1 MKVSKSLSML
11 ALGCTLLSQTAMA
24 EDWFVRVGAHAV
36 DPKSNNGSL
45 AGGALDVDIGS
56 DVRPTLV
63 LGRFLDEHWALELLA
78 AAPFEHE
85 VKLNGDKA
93 LDFKHLP
100 PTLSVQYYFGEAGSF
115 RPFVGAGVN
124 YTWTYGER
132 EKGPLAGTRVSIENS
147 WGLAAQVGFS
157 APLSER
163 WQLIGDVRWI
173 DIDADVKVNGAG
185 VGSVAVDPLVYGF
198 YASYS
203 F

>member
-1 MKVSKSLSML
+1 MRVSKSVLLMAMSA
-11 ALGCTLLSQTAMA
+11 ALVSPSALA
-24 EDWFVRVGAHAV
+24 EDWFVRLGAHAV
-36 DPKSNNGSL
+36 DPKSDNGTL
-45 AGGALDVDIGS
+45 AGGALQVDIGS

-63 LGRFLDEHWALELLA
+63 VGRFLDEHWALELLA

-100 PTLSVQYYFGEAGSF
+100 PTFSVQYYFGEAGSF

-124 YTWTYGER
+124 YTWTYDER
-132 EKGPLAGTRVSIENS
+132 ESGALAGTRVGLENS
-147 WGLAAQVGFS
+147 WGLAAQLGFS
-157 APLSER
+157 APLADR
-163 WQLIGDVRWI
+163 WQLIGDLRWI
-173 DIDADVKVNGAG
+173 DIDAKVKVNGAE
-185 VGSVAVDPLVYGF
+185 VGSVAVDPLVYGL